1 MVAWKKSTGFLRSVI
16 PSHPLG
22 PVLSVLLPI
31 LGVFLFIGSLAYL
44 GSSAI
49 EKEYNAATPN
59 EYTIVDQQVQRIK
72 SGARGDIVIFG
83 DSSGLMGIDPGILE
97 KELGRS
103 VQNFCTLGYAGP
115 ESYGIMLKEYL
126 ARNRAPELVLFAFH
140 PAQLGRSKKWEEWPK
155 YIGQAF
161 KAQKEPA
168 LSWHRRIKNFFDTV
182 IYDRIL
188 YIPLKGSFG
197 GYYGSQ
203 KSVEAAMESTNG
215 SLIDPGVLF
224 FRKFK
229 AQPAP
234 HEIKGRSDVYV
245 HSLQCLKGVLDT
257 SRLPNVAL
265 LRTPLPDH
273 LRYDTTKIA
282 WDYEEIGKAL
292 GIKNNRFLREELSA
306 LPGMYFSFPTHL
318 NRHGKAYFSKLL
330 AEKLKPLL
338 SARKGTLTKMR

>member
-16 PSHPLG
+16 RSQPLG

-31 LGVFLFIGSLAYL
+31 LGVFLFIGGLAYL
-44 GSSAI
+44 GGGAI
-49 EKEYNAATPN
+49 EKEYKEATSSDHK
-59 EYTIVDQQVQRIK
+59 IVDQQLQRIK

-83 DSSGLMGIDPGILE
+83 DSSGLMGIDPGVLE
-97 KELGRS
+97 QQLGRS
-103 VQNFCTLGYAGP
+103 VQNFCTLAYAGP
-115 ESYGIMLKEYL
+115 EAYGIMLKEYL
-126 ARNRAPELVLFAFH
+126 ARNAAPELVLFAFH
-140 PAQLGRSKKWEEWPK
+140 PIQLGRSKKWEGWPK

-161 KAQKEPA
+161 KVQKKPP
-168 LSWHRRIKNFFDTV
+168 LTWRSRIKNFFDTA
-182 IYDRIL
+182 IYDNIL
-188 YIPLKGSFG
+188 YIPLRGSFG

-203 KSVEAAMESTNG
+203 KSVETAMDSAHG

-224 FRKFK
+224 FREFK

-234 HEIKGRSDVYV
+234 MEIKGSSDVYV
-245 HSLQCLKGVLDT
+245 RSLQSLKGILDT

-273 LRYDTTKIA
+273 LRYDTTGIA

-292 GIKNNRFLREELSA
+292 GIKNNRFLREDLSA
-306 LPGMYFSFPTHL
+306 LPGKYFSSSTHL

-330 AEKLKPLL
+330 AEKLKSLL
-338 SARKGTLTKMR
+338 PAR